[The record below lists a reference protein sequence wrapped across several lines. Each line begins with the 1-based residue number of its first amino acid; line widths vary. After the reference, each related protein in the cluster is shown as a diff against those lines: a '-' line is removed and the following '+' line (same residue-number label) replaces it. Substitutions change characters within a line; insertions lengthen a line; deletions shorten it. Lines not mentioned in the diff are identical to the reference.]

1 LAKTSTLKRKGIT
14 LARNVTTQRK
24 IITTS
29 AAWTIGLI
37 IFFPIY
43 WTILTSFKTEA
54 QAINDPPLFFAFNW
68 TLENYAIVQERS
80 DYMKFLWNSVVV
92 AGGST
97 ILGTLIAIPAAWS
110 MAFVPSV
117 RTKDILLWMLSTKM
131 LPAVGV
137 LYPISLVFV
146 QFNLLD
152 TRGGLVVVLMLINLP
167 IIVWMLYSY
176 FKEIPNEILEAARMD
191 GATLKEEILYV
202 LTPMAIPGIASTL
215 LLNFILAWNEAFWT
229 LNLTAANAAPLT
241 AFIASYSSPEGLFFA
256 KLSAASTMAIAP
268 ILILGWFS
276 QKQLVRGLTFGAV
289 K

>member
-1 LAKTSTLKRKGIT
+1 M
-14 LARNVTTQRK
+14 ARAVKTQRK
-24 IITTS
+24 IITTI

-37 IFFPIY
+37 IFFPIF

-54 QAINDPPLFFAFNW
+54 QAINDPPLFFTFDW
-68 TLENYAIVQERS
+68 TFENYAVVQERS
-80 DYMKFLWNSVVV
+80 DYMKFLWNSVII

-97 ILGTLIAIPAAWS
+97 LLGILVAIPAAWS
-110 MAFVPSV
+110 MAFVPSK
-117 RTKDILLWMLSTKM
+117 RTKDVLLWMLSTKM

-137 LYPISLVFV
+137 LYPISLLFV
-146 QFNLLD
+146 EFNLLD
-152 TRGGLVVVLMLINLP
+152 TRSGLMVVLMLINLP
-167 IIVWMLYSY
+167 IIVWMLFTY
-176 FKEIPNEILEAARMD
+176 FKEIPGEILEAARMD
-191 GATLKEEILYV
+191 GAKFKEEILYV
-202 LTPMAIPGIASTL
+202 LTPMAIPGIASTV

-229 LNLTAANAAPLT
+229 LNLTAAKAAPLS

-268 ILILGWFS
+268 VLILGWFS

>member
-1 LAKTSTLKRKGIT
+1 MSRAVTS
-14 LARNVTTQRK
+14 QRK
-24 IITTS
+24 AINTAI
-29 AAWTIGLI
+29 AWGIGLL
-37 IFFPIY
+37 IFFPIL

-54 QAINDPPLFFAFNW
+54 QAIADPPVFLFFDW
-68 TLENYAIVQERS
+68 TLENYGVVQERS
-80 DYMKFLWNSVVV
+80 NYMRFLWNSVII

-97 ILGTLIAIPAAWS
+97 ILGTMIAIPAAWS
-110 MAFVPSV
+110 MAFVPSK

-137 LYPISLVFV
+137 LYPIYLLFIKMG
-146 QFNLLD
+146 LLD
-152 TRGGLVVVLMLINLP
+152 SRFGLTIVLMLINLP
-167 IIVWMLYSY
+167 IIVWMLYTY
-176 FKEIPNEILEAARMD
+176 FREIPGEILEASRMD
-191 GATLKEEILYV
+191 GASLRDEILYV
-202 LTPMAIPGIASTL
+202 LTPMAVPGIASTI

-229 LNLTAANAAPLT
+229 LNLTAVNAAPLT

>member
-1 LAKTSTLKRKGIT
+1 MARSVTSRRKLINTG
-14 LARNVTTQRK
+14 
-24 IITTS
+24 
-29 AAWTIGLI
+29 AAWAVGLL
-37 IFFPIY
+37 IFFPIL
-43 WTILTSFKTEA
+43 WTILTSFKTEG
-54 QAINDPPLFFAFNW
+54 QAIASPPIFLGFDW
-68 TLENYAIVQERS
+68 TLENYRTVLERS
-80 DYMKFLWNSVVV
+80 NYARFLWNSIII

-97 ILGTLIAIPAAWS
+97 LLGLIIAIPAAWS
-110 MAFVPSV
+110 MAFVPSK

-137 LYPISLVFV
+137 LYPIYLLFIKMG
-146 QFNLLD
+146 LLD
-152 TRGGLVVVLMLINLP
+152 SRIGLLVVMMLINLP
-167 IIVWMLYSY
+167 IIIWMLYTY
-176 FKEIPNEILEAARMD
+176 FREIPGEILEAARMD
-191 GATLKEEILYV
+191 GATLKEEVLYI
-202 LTPMAIPGIASTL
+202 LTPMAIPGIASTM

-229 LNLTAANAAPLT
+229 LNLTAVNAAPLT